1 MKHKKGTGLT
11 AAGLLLIAAALFLSA
26 HHIWQAQSAGQSSK
40 EAAQQVVR
48 RTPVSQST
56 DFERERREKES
67 DAPLESPDPEREMP
81 TVEVDGNQYIGML
94 DIPALSLSLPVMDT
108 WSEAKLKLAPCRYLG
123 SAYQDNLIIAAHNYR
138 QHFGNLK
145 DLKVGDEVVFTDV
158 EGSAFF
164 YTVAETGTL
173 DGSAVEEMRQGDWAL
188 TLFTCTLGGKRRVT
202 VRCDRAETAG
212 AETGA
217 GLQGG
222 TGR

>member
-11 AAGLLLIAAALFLSA
+11 AAGLLLIAGARFFSG
-26 HHIWQAQSAGQSSK
+26 HHILQAQSSGQSSK

-48 RTPVSQST
+48 QTPVSQST